1 MEVIKNGSVPE
12 EDATNAPLFYGGAV
26 SRQPIVGGGKS
37 SYYNFSQVNFAA
49 GAKNKFHTHTSDQ
62 ILFVTKGVG
71 IVANESEEIEISEG
85 DTALIH
91 QCKPQFV
98 ELGKVPVERCW
109 CNASFPCHFPQAQA
123 AEAPVRAELS
133 KGGVHQG
140 AASAEFL
147 FGSG

>member
-37 SYYNFSQVNFAA
+37 SYYNFSQFNFAA

-85 DTALIH
+85 DTALIPSGEKH
-91 QCKPQFV
+91 WH
-98 ELGKVPVERCW
+98 GATDRS
-109 CNASFPCHFPQAQA
+109 SFSHISLTHPKSQTEMFD
-123 AEAPVRAELS
+123 
-133 KGGVHQG
+133 
-140 AASAEFL
+140 
-147 FGSG
+147 

>member
-12 EDATNAPLFYGGAV
+12 EDATTAPLFYGGAV

-85 DTALIH
+85 DTALIPSGEKH
-91 QCKPQFV
+91 WH
-98 ELGKVPVERCW
+98 GATDRS
-109 CNASFPCHFPQAQA
+109 SFSHISLTHPKSQTEMFD
-123 AEAPVRAELS
+123 
-133 KGGVHQG
+133 
-140 AASAEFL
+140 
-147 FGSG
+147 